1 MRESPGFLMWYSNG
15 IPVKPWHKQDVLV
28 ARRWNSNENT
38 TSQRYYRRIAK
49 WNVTT
54 AIGWIFN
61 LNVCSNFESLRFRKE
76 RNPFRSGQPC
86 R

>member
-1 MRESPGFLMWYSNG
+1 MWFFERNTD
-15 IPVKPWHKQDVLV
+15 KTMAQQDVLV